1 MLYFYNTLNKIAL
14 GSYNKILIFFFLVLL
29 QSLDYEIVENYVY
42 RDEER
47 KKGYPFVVKKSVVRW
62 IVFFWIGV
70 ITATIGIIIDLSIE
84 NLADIKFAHVKECI
98 LLYLLQTV

>member
-1 MLYFYNTLNKIAL
+1 M
-14 GSYNKILIFFFLVLL
+14 
-29 QSLDYEIVENYVY
+29 QSLDYEVVENYVY

-47 KKGYPFVVKKSVVRW
+47 KKGYQFVVKKNVIRW

-84 NLADIKFAHVKECI
+84 NIADLKFSYVKKCI
-98 LLYLLQTV
+98 LFTCI